1 MLAGALKEIQTR
13 IPDLVR
19 LYTLGSTPAALV
31 SAVNLDKKLEESSPG
46 RPEISHSK
54 SFSGTKKRSFFIIS
68 MKLQFLS
75 QLNTAIISKVTQEQ
89 TNLTRLDYV
98 SV

>member
-19 LYTLGSTPAALV
+19 LYTLGSTPSALV

-54 SFSGTKKRSFFIIS
+54 SFSGTKKVLFYYFNEVAV
-68 MKLQFLS
+68 L
-75 QLNTAIISKVTQEQ
+75 
-89 TNLTRLDYV
+89 V
-98 SV
+98 STEYCHHK